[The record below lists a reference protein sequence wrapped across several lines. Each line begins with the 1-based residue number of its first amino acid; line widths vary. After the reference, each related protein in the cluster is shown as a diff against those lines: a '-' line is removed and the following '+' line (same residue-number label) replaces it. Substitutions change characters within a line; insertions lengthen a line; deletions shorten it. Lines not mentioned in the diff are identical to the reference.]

1 MLGGLPLVDAHV
13 HLARTATLKLSWE
26 RWVMAERSD
35 GDPRQLYDDAGWPVP
50 SRFAAFLERERVDC
64 AILLAEY
71 SPRVTGIQ
79 PIEDMVAV
87 ARHDPAR
94 IRIAANVNPHL
105 HYPVAA
111 EVERQLDLGAVALKI
126 HPVHGAFPANARELY
141 PAYAVCQER
150 GVPVIV
156 HCGTSNFDGAANRFA
171 DPTYCEDM
179 AKDFPELTI
188 VLAHGGRGWWYDAAA
203 FLALMREQI
212 WIELSGLPPRK
223 LPEYYARH
231 DLDRLGRKF
240 IFGTDWPGV
249 PGIRANAEAIAG
261 LGFADDVLAGILAEN
276 ARTVYRLGDI
286 GAARRLVPGSLF
298 EPGTGAPATGDP

>member
-1 MLGGLPLVDAHV
+1 MLGGRPLVDAHI
-13 HLARTATLKLSWE
+13 HLARLPTLKMRWE
-26 RWVMAERSD
+26 RWVMDRRTD
-35 GDPRQLYDDAGWPVP
+35 GDPAQLYDEEGSPIP
-50 SRFAAFLERERVDC
+50 SRFAEFLAREGVDC

-79 PIEDMVAV
+79 PVEDMLAV
-87 ARHDPAR
+87 ARFEPRR
-94 IRIAANVNPHL
+94 IRVAANVNPHL
-105 HYPVAA
+105 HHPVAA

-126 HPVHGAFPANARELY
+126 HPVHGGFPANARELY

-156 HCGTSNFDGAANRFA
+156 HCGTSNFDGAVNRFA
-171 DPTYCEDM
+171 DPIYSEDV

-203 FLALMREQI
+203 FMTLMRENV
-212 WIELSGLPPRK
+212 WIEVSGLPPKK

-249 PGIRANAEAIAG
+249 PGIRANAEAVAE
-261 LGFADDVLAGILAEN
+261 LGFADEVLGGIFAQN
-276 ARTVYRLGDI
+276 ARRVYGLGELT
-286 GAARRLVPGSLF
+286 AA
-298 EPGTGAPATGDP
+298 AAA

>member
-1 MLGGLPLVDAHV
+1 MLGGIPLVDAHV
-13 HLARTATLKLSWE
+13 HLARLPTLKMGWE
-26 RWVMAERSD
+26 RWVMPRRVGADPAE
-35 GDPRQLYDDAGWPVP
+35 LYDENGSPVP
-50 SRFAAFLERERVDC
+50 GRFVDLLDREAVDC

-79 PIEDMVAV
+79 PVEDMVAV

-94 IRIAANVNPHL
+94 IRVAANLNPHL
-105 HYPVAA
+105 HHPVAA
-111 EVERQLDLGAVALKI
+111 ELARQLELGAIALKI
-126 HPVHGAFPANARELY
+126 HPVHGGFPANARELY
-141 PAYAVCQER
+141 PAYALCQER

-156 HCGTSNFDGAANRFA
+156 HCGTSNFDGAVNRFA
-171 DPTYCEDM
+171 DPIYVEDM

-203 FLALMREQI
+203 FLALMRDRV

-249 PGIRANAEAIAG
+249 PGIRANAEVVAD
-261 LGFADDVLAGILAEN
+261 LGFAEDVLAGILGGHAQ
-276 ARTVYRLGDI
+276 RVYRLGDLAL
-286 GAARRLVPGSLF
+286 GAGSAVQARP
-298 EPGTGAPATGDP
+298 

>member
-1 MLGGLPLVDAHV
+1 MVGSRLLVDAHV
-13 HLARTATLKLSWE
+13 HLARLPTLKLSRE
-26 RWVMAERSD
+26 RWVMARRVD
-35 GDPRQLYDDAGWPVP
+35 VDLAQLYDEEGSPIP
-50 SRFAAFLERERVDC
+50 SRFAEFLEREGVDC

-79 PIEDMVAV
+79 PIEDMLAV

-94 IRIAANVNPHL
+94 IRVAANVNPHV

-111 EVERQLDLGAVALKI
+111 EVERQLDLGAVALKV
-126 HPVHGAFPANARELY
+126 HPVHGGFLANARELY

-150 GVPVIV
+150 SVPVIV
-156 HCGTSNFDGAANRFA
+156 HCGTSNFAGAVNRFA
-171 DPTYCEDM
+171 DPIHSEDV

-203 FLALMREQI
+203 FIALMRENV
-212 WIELSGLPPRK
+212 WIELSGLPPKK

-240 IFGTDWPGV
+240 IFGTDWPGA
-249 PGIRANAEAIAG
+249 PGIRVNAEVICD
-261 LGFADDVLAGILAEN
+261 LGFTDDVLTGILGEN
-276 ARTVYRLGDI
+276 ARSVYRLGELAEFSV
-286 GAARRLVPGSLF
+286 AAAS
-298 EPGTGAPATGDP
+298 